1 MNIINLLKRIPIDLG
16 QGNLRKTTQ
25 GKIIAMSHIPFGKN
39 KKALDV
45 GCREG
50 IQSRW
55 LESKGY
61 NTTSTDIENKYEK
74 CVIVNA
80 DKELPFKDGEFDIIW
95 CSEVIE
101 HLEDPVK
108 SVSEFRRVL
117 RPGGKLVITTPN
129 SFFWLYKLA

>member
-1 MNIINLLKRIPIDLG
+1 
-16 QGNLRKTTQ
+16 
-25 GKIIAMSHIPFGKN
+25 MSHIPFGKN

-74 CVIVNA
+74 T
-80 DKELPFKDGEFDIIW
+80 II
-95 CSEVIE
+95 
-101 HLEDPVK
+101 
-108 SVSEFRRVL
+108 
-117 RPGGKLVITTPN
+117 G
-129 SFFWLYKLA
+129 